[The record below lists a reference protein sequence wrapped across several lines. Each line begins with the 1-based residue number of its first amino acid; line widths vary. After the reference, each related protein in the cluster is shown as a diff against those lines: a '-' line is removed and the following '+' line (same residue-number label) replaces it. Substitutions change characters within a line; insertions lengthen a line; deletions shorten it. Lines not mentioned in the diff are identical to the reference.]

1 MVSSFSMTFGSIYFI
16 MAENRTHFH
25 YHRQGAANASEKTNS
40 GAPSLVR
47 QGIQPSLDVTFNM
60 DVDEESS
67 KVDLQQEAGLEDEK
81 MDEPK
86 NSGAECLFNEE
97 VDDGALSFIQRE
109 TQPSLPEDT
118 FDMGDDKESPKADRP
133 QVQVADRPK
142 DTEVDGF
149 DARYSTEEGALSSL
163 PPREVNGENIADLK
177 DCNPHGTFVLGSIY
191 CDLIKIHTN
200 CSFL

>member
-1 MVSSFSMTFGSIYFI
+1 

-47 QGIQPSLDVTFNM
+47 QGTQPSLDVTFNM

-81 MDEPK
+81 IDEPK

-97 VDDGALSFIQRE
+97 VDDGALSFIRRE
-109 TQPSLPEDT
+109 TQPLLEDT

-133 QVQVADRPK
+133 QVQVADRQQ
-142 DTEVDGF
+142 DIEVDGF

-177 DCNPHGTFVLGSIY
+177 DSNPHGTFVLGSIY
-191 CDLIKIHTN
+191 FDLIKIHTN